1 MIGREEETVPAGLGK
16 QVSPHSTQPGGG
28 VFPTLPRPPRY
39 NIGKLRQQESNL
51 ELQLVALSTPGESEA
66 AAHVG
71 TVGSQTGTH
80 R

>member
-1 MIGREEETVPAGLGK
+1 MGGRKRRCQLAWGSKYHPTAPSPGVGCSLLFPA
-16 QVSPHSTQPGGG
+16 
-28 VFPTLPRPPRY
+28 PPRY